1 MEVTLKIDNP
11 NELEQQLFEFLKQQK
26 KELEE
31 VTIEALTSFLSSF
44 KKEEKLHF
52 KKKDISKNLSVIISD
67 DDEPID
73 ETIKLYSH
81 VEDSAKYIHDLR
93 RVRNR

>member
-31 VTIEALTSFLSSF
+31 VTIEALTNFLGVYDSIIASTCMIYD
-44 KKEEKLHF
+44 LPLWTYN
-52 KKKDISKNLSVIISD
+52 KKDFRFLDI
-67 DDEPID
+67 E
-73 ETIKLYSH
+73 
-81 VEDSAKYIHDLR
+81 LR
-93 RVRNR
+93 

>member
-44 KKEEKLHF
+44 KKEEKLYF
-52 KKKDISKNLSVIISD
+52 KKKDPRKHSRKIEFI
-67 DDEPID
+67 DDENEDLSDVKPYAHI
-73 ETIKLYSH
+73 
-81 VEDSAKYIHDLR
+81 EDSGQYNTPRKTS
-93 RVRNR
+93 N